1 MPYVTVVIISP
12 AISTPR
18 AIIGNAFLG
27 GISKSDAISAPV
39 QPPVPGSGIAT
50 NSKSPHCLPRFILSR
65 FFSAFASKCFI
76 ILSKPF
82 IFLSHSYI
90 YMMNKRINGIGTR
103 FPRYE
108 MMNA

>member
-50 NSKSPHCLPRFILSR
+50 NSKSPHC
-65 FFSAFASKCFI
+65 
-76 ILSKPF
+76 
-82 IFLSHSYI
+82 
-90 YMMNKRINGIGTR
+90 
-103 FPRYE
+103 
-108 MMNA
+108 